1 MTNNFTD
8 IFHNPLLVNAF
19 VAWISAQV
27 LKVVTY
33 SIKNKKIELFHIF
46 EDGGMPSGHS
56 ATVSALATTSAIV
69 YGFASPE
76 FAITAV
82 LAVIVMHDAMGVRLE
97 SGKQAHIINEI
108 VENVN
113 GLIENLRNEPIEN
126 NVEKLKELIGHT
138 PIQVFFGMV
147 LGLVIGLILS

>member
-1 MTNNFTD
+1 MTYNILD
-8 IFHNPLLVNAF
+8 IFQNPLLVNAI
-19 VAWISAQV
+19 VAWLCAQV
-27 LKVVTY
+27 LKVIVY
-33 SIKNKKIELFHIF
+33 SIRNRKVEIFHIF

-56 ATVSALATTSAIV
+56 ATVTALATTSAII
-69 YGFASPE
+69 YGFTSSE

-108 VENVN
+108 VQNIN
-113 GLIENLRNEPIEN
+113 DLFENLKNEPIEQ

-138 PIQVFFGMV
+138 PIQVFFGSL